1 MAGSRAVEAA
11 VGAPKHHRI
20 RNVIIVVAVLAL
32 ISRDRRHHMHYL
44 LTG

>member
-32 ISRDRRHHMHYL
+32 IFA
-44 LTG
+44 TGAIICTIY